1 MNKHDIA
8 MEVLRR
14 ARDGYRD
21 AEYRDACGYA
31 MEVLAAIGG
40 LEDADWV
47 VLYHCATTL
56 EHNQTPWA
64 RLWEIREI
72 VGKILDARS
81 ETAP

>member
-31 MEVLAAIGG
+31 MRI
-40 LEDADWV
+40 LEAVEMVEEWMPKLMWNECYD
-47 VLYHCATTL
+47 
-56 EHNQTPWA
+56 
-64 RLWEIREI
+64 
-72 VGKILDARS
+72 
-81 ETAP
+81 ETATALQAIIDAKAEG